1 MAINRTLFELR
12 RGDVVSARFD
22 PIEGSKQG
30 GTRPALVLSPDRS
43 NLRSPVVILAPMTT
57 RNLDKIYPHEI
68 RIGAGD
74 GPPLDSKVLTGQL
87 RSMSKSRVVSYY
99 GHVSEA
105 TMRDV
110 DDALKIAVG
119 LDKI

>member
-1 MAINRTLFELR
+1 MAINRTLFVLR
-12 RGDVVSARFD
+12 RGDVVHARFD
-22 PIEGSKQG
+22 PIEGSEQG

-57 RNLDKIYPHEI
+57 RNLDRIYPHEI
-68 RIGAGD
+68 RIAAGD

-87 RSMSKSRVVSYY
+87 RSMSKSRVLSYY
-99 GHVSEA
+99 GHVSDA
-105 TMRDV
+105 TMLDV
-110 DDALKIAVG
+110 DSALKIAVG